1 VAKSAYPPALNR
13 LIGTLSR
20 LPGIGPKTAA
30 RLSLFLLLSQRSLAG
45 ELARALDG
53 AAREVRLCP
62 VCFNLTDQEPCPIC
76 ADPDRD
82 AGLICVVEGPAEVT
96 AVERTESFRGRYHV
110 LGGLLSPLDKIGP
123 AELRIDQLVERV
135 KTGSIKEVVL
145 ATSPTSQGQT
155 TAAYLADRLK
165 ETGVKVSRIALGL
178 PLGSDL
184 EYADPM
190 SLKASLE
197 GRREA

>member
-13 LIGTLSR
+13 LIGTLAR

-62 VCFNLTDQEPCPIC
+62 ACFNLTDQEPCPIC

-135 KTGSIKEVVL
+135 KAGSIREVVL

-155 TAAYLADRLK
+155 TAAYLADRLR
-165 ETGVKVSRIALGL
+165 ETGVKVSRIAFGL

>member
-1 VAKSAYPPALNR
+1 MAKSAYPPALNR
-13 LIGTLSR
+13 LIGTLAR

-62 VCFNLTDQEPCPIC
+62 ACFNLTDQEPCPIC

-135 KTGSIKEVVL
+135 KAGSIREVVL

-155 TAAYLADRLK
+155 TAAYLADRLR
-165 ETGVKVSRIALGL
+165 ETGVKVSRIAFGL